1 MVLTTYL
8 SSALFLLAASFIVF
22 RIVVRRDYQRIG
34 RLSPISAFLEMLL
47 CMLYF
52 SFPYIYSPPGWA
64 AFWSA
69 ETQVGETLK
78 IIGSLTVV
86 AGALTAFP
94 AMAALGFRRSF
105 GQTANSLR
113 QNGFYRVTRNPQLVG
128 GALMPVG
135 IVVLFPSWYSLGWLV
150 IYAAIFHMMVL
161 TEEEHLRSIYGEEYE
176 RYCKRVPRY
185 LGFPRSSRY
194 KPSNQVHNS

>member
-69 ETQVGETLK
+69 ETQVGET
-78 IIGSLTVV
+78 
-86 AGALTAFP
+86 
-94 AMAALGFRRSF
+94 
-105 GQTANSLR
+105 
-113 QNGFYRVTRNPQLVG
+113 
-128 GALMPVG
+128 
-135 IVVLFPSWYSLGWLV
+135 
-150 IYAAIFHMMVL
+150 
-161 TEEEHLRSIYGEEYE
+161 
-176 RYCKRVPRY
+176 
-185 LGFPRSSRY
+185 
-194 KPSNQVHNS
+194 